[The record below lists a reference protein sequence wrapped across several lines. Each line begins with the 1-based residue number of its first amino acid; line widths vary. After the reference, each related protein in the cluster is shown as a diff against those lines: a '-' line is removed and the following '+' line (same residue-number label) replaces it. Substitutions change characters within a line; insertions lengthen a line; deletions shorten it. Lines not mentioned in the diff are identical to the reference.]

1 MEEVVMRFRFH
12 ILLALVASSTIYAAA
27 DSGPVASVTGGQVRG
42 ALLGASGA
50 AFKGIPYAHAPVGAL
65 RWQEPAPVVPWTGVR
80 DATTFGPPCA
90 QNPYLRKNA
99 KETSREDCL
108 FLNVWTPA
116 WPANS
121 AKLPV
126 MVWIHGGGNYAGAAG
141 EDTSGDKLIH
151 HGVIVVTFNYRLGL
165 FGFFSHPEL
174 SRKSPHHVS
183 GNQGFLDQIAAL
195 RWVQE
200 NIANFGGDP
209 ANVTIFGESA
219 GSFNV
224 SVLATSPLSRGL
236 FGRIIGESGAVVTAG
251 EPLPLADAEKRD
263 LALAATWTA
272 EGDPSLKRLRALPA
286 DAILAKEPNFLA
298 QPQPNLGLVVDGYV
312 FTEPPEDAFS
322 AGREQRVDTLHGS
335 LAHEWFGI
343 QPPADLNQAIDA
355 SYPSD
360 IAKRART
367 LYQTSGTDPLY
378 GTPAEQWAEDF
389 SFRCPSVAQ
398 LTSHAVAG
406 NRAYEFQFDRLPPG
420 FDKSRNAHH
429 QEVQYVFG
437 LGPEKFEASD
447 YALSDAMQE
456 YWTNFA
462 KTGDPN
468 GTGKLPNWPRFD
480 PASKSFMEFT
490 DAGPVVRKDL
500 RGKFCELWIETE
512 KQSRK
517 DR

>member
-1 MEEVVMRFRFH
+1 MRMRFP
-12 ILLALVASSTIYAAA
+12 ILLVLAASSTIYAAR
-27 DSGPVASVTGGQVRG
+27 DSDTVVAVTGGKVRG
-42 ALLGASGA
+42 TLLVASGA
-50 AFKGIPYAHAPVGAL
+50 VFKGIPYAKAPVGVL
-65 RWQEPAPVVPWTGVR
+65 RWQAPSPVEPWTGVR

-90 QNPYLRKNA
+90 QNPYFIDNA

-126 MVWIHGGGNYAGAAG
+126 MVLIPGGGNFAGAAD
-141 EDTSGDKLIH
+141 ERAPGDKLIRR
-151 HGVIVVTFNYRLGL
+151 GVIVVTFNYRLGI

-174 SRKSPHHVS
+174 SAESPHHVS

-195 RWVQE
+195 RWVHE

-209 ANVTIFGESA
+209 DNVTIFGESA

-224 SVLATSPLSRGL
+224 SVLATSPLARGL
-236 FGRIIGESGAVVTAG
+236 FGRIIGESGAVVVAG
-251 EPLPLADAEKRD
+251 EPLNLPDAEKRD

-272 EGDPSLKRLRALPA
+272 EGNLSLKNLLALRA

-298 QPQPNLGLVVDGYV
+298 DPQPNLGLVVDGYV
-312 FTEPPEDAFS
+312 FTERPEDAFA
-322 AGREQRVDTLHGS
+322 AGRQQRIDMLLGS
-335 LAHEWFGI
+335 LAHEWRPGLR
-343 QPPADLNQAIDA
+343 PPADLNQAIEA

-360 IAKRART
+360 IAKRALT

-378 GTPAEQWAEDF
+378 GTPAEQWVEDS

-398 LTSHAVAG
+398 LTWHAVAG
-406 NRAYEFQFDRLPPG
+406 NRAFEFQFDRLPPG
-420 FDKSRNAHH
+420 FDKSQNAHH
-429 QEVQYVFG
+429 QDVQYLFG
-437 LGPEKFEASD
+437 LGPGKFEASD

-462 KTGDPN
+462 KTGDTN
-468 GTGKLPNWPRFD
+468 GAGKLPNWPQFD
-480 PASKSFMEFT
+480 PASKRFMELT
-490 DAGPVVRKDL
+490 DAGPIVRKDL
-500 RGKFCELWIETE
+500 RGKYCELWIEAE

-517 DR
+517 GQ